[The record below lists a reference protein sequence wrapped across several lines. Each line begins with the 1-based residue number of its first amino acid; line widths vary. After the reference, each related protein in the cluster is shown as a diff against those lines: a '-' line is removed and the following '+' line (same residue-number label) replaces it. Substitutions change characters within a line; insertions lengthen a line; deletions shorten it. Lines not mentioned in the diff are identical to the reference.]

1 MTPARL
7 QKIDELFQVAV
18 EKSPKERSAFLD
30 ESCAGDESLRRE
42 VEELLA
48 ADNGAEDFEK
58 ITKSVAADWAATNDR
73 RDFVGQT
80 FGRYKILAPLAAGG
94 MGEVFIAEDLTL
106 KRKAAIKFLPRKFTR
121 DDDR

>member
-7 QKIDELFQVAV
+7 QRIDALFQVAV
-18 EKSPKERSAFLD
+18 EKSPNERSAFLD

-58 ITKSVAADWAATNDR
+58 ITEGVAADWAATNDR
-73 RDFVGQT
+73 R
-80 FGRYKILAPLAAGG
+80 
-94 MGEVFIAEDLTL
+94 
-106 KRKAAIKFLPRKFTR
+106 
-121 DDDR
+121 